1 MASDELDLQTGDGG
15 ADNPAA
21 ERRRRR
27 RERAAESG
35 EGKPKLS
42 AKADERVA
50 TEIHSRFSRF
60 LDRVAEWRDARDDDE
75 LAQVVREDNDMMSQ
89 GIVSLT
95 NSFNPLRGPVIM
107 FLNIIE
113 PVLAFGRVVRILIS
127 RWFARRQPEQEREYY
142 VDEHGVARDAANGQP
157 VDVAR

>member
-1 MASDELDLQTGDGG
+1 MADELDLEHGG
-15 ADNPAA
+15 PVDSPAA

-27 RERAAESG
+27 RERAAEGG
-35 EGKPKLS
+35 ESKPKTAAS
-42 AKADERVA
+42 VKAEERVA
-50 TEIHSRFSRF
+50 TGIHSRFSRF

-75 LAQVVREDNDMMSQ
+75 LARVVREDNDMMSQ
-89 GIVSLT
+89 GVVSLT

-127 RWFARRQPEQEREYY
+127 RWFAKRQPVEGEREYY
-142 VDEHGVARDAANGQP
+142 VDEHGATRDAANGQ
-157 VDVAR
+157 